1 MKLREYEY
9 ILAIARE
16 KTMTQAAQSLCVS
29 QPTLSRVLA
38 SVEAD
43 LDMQL
48 FHRCRREMVPTKAG
62 RVFLETIREIVALN
76 DRLND
81 DLKNANARPRTLF
94 IACPFI
100 RTSFMIKRVFKLAHQ
115 EMPEIRFQVVNIS
128 QTTILNGLTAG
139 EYPLAFGIIR
149 DEHER
154 RFSYQIVASEEMV
167 LAVHKNHPL
176 AAKAVIREDCT
187 YPFVN
192 ASLLAHEPFVL
203 SREHA
208 FSSVFSSEFFEAEHI
223 SPPIVARVQTTSH
236 VLQAVSAGLG
246 SAIIPSVPHST
257 PEQSES
263 ITYLSIR
270 DRSATHAIGILFR
283 KNHILTKDEEHF
295 IEILRRVYREGT
307 P

>member
-16 KTMTQAAQSLCVS
+16 KTMTQAAQALCIS

-43 LDMQL
+43 LNMQL
-48 FHRCRREMVPTKAG
+48 FHRCGREMVPTEAG
-62 RVFLETIREIVALN
+62 QVFLETIREIVALN
-76 DRLND
+76 DRMED
-81 DLKNANARPRTLF
+81 DLKKINAQPHTLTL
-94 IACPFI
+94 ACPFI
-100 RTSFMIKRVFKLAHQ
+100 RTPFIINRVFKLVHQ
-115 EMPEIRFQVVNIS
+115 EMPEIRFQVVNVS
-128 QTTILNGLTAG
+128 QSMILSGLTSG

-149 DEHER
+149 DEYER
-154 RFSYQIVASEEMV
+154 RFSYQIVASEEMI
-167 LAVHKNHPL
+167 LAVHKDHPL
-176 AAKAVIREDCT
+176 VAKAVIREDCT
-187 YPFVN
+187 YPFVK

-203 SREHA
+203 SHERA
-208 FSSVFSSEFFEAEHI
+208 FSSVFASEFFEAEHI
-223 SPPIVARVQTTSH
+223 SPPIAARFQSTSH
-236 VLQAVSAGLG
+236 VLQAVAAGLG

-257 PEQSES
+257 LEHGES
-263 ITYLSIR
+263 IAYLSIR
-270 DRSATHAIGILFR
+270 DHSATHAIGILFR

>member
-9 ILAIARE
+9 ILAIAKE
-16 KTMTQAAQSLCVS
+16 KTTTQAAQALCVS
-29 QPTLSRVLA
+29 QPTLSRALA

-43 LDMQL
+43 LNMQL
-48 FHRCRREMVPTKAG
+48 FHRCGREMVPTEAG
-62 RVFLETIREIVALN
+62 RVFLESIREIVAMN
-76 DRLND
+76 DRLD
-81 DLKNANARPRTLF
+81 DTLKKVAAQPHTLS
-94 IACPFI
+94 IACPFL
-100 RTSFMIKRVFKLAHQ
+100 RTPFMINRVFKLAHQ
-115 EMPEIRFQVVNIS
+115 EMPDIRFQIFNVS
-128 QTTILNGLTAG
+128 QTSILNGLTAG

-149 DEHER
+149 DEYER
-154 RFSYQIVASEEMV
+154 RFSHQIVASEEMV
-167 LAVHKNHPL
+167 LAVHRNHPL
-176 AAKAVIREDCT
+176 KTKAVLQEDCT
-187 YPFVN
+187 YPFVS
-192 ASLLAHEPFVL
+192 ASLLAREPFVF
-203 SREHA
+203 SHERS
-208 FSSVFSSEFFEAEHI
+208 FSSLFSSEFFEAENI
-223 SPPIVARVQTTSH
+223 SPPIVARFQTTSH

-257 PEQSES
+257 LEQSES